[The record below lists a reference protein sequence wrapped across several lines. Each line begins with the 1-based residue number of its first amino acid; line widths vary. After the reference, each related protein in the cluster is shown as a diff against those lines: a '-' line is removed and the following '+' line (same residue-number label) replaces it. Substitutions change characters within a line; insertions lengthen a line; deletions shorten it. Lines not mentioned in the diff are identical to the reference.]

1 MTTSED
7 PSTGAPPGTP
17 AGPRPTGRVRLVASD
32 LDGTL
37 LGPGGLVSPR
47 TLAMISA
54 CRAAGVHVVFVTGR
68 PVVWVD
74 PVVEQT
80 GHTGTAIC
88 ANGAVVYDAGQRQV
102 LSATGL
108 APADVVEAVER
119 LRRRL
124 DGLAVALETLAGFR
138 REPGYAVRYD
148 GGRESEVGELA
159 ELLAPD
165 PVVLKLLVR
174 REVGTSEELLA
185 VAREELAGLAHPT
198 HSSPDSPLIEVSA
211 VGVSKAAALA
221 AHAAALGVAR
231 EDVVAFGDMP
241 NDVEMLGW
249 AGRGYAMT
257 GGHPEAVAAAAATA
271 PACADDGVARVVEGL
286 LAG

>member
-1 MTTSED
+1 MATV
-7 PSTGAPPGTP
+7 TGAAP
-17 AGPRPTGRVRLVASD
+17 APTGRVRLVASD

-37 LGPGGLVSPR
+37 LGAGGLASPR

-68 PVVWVD
+68 PVVWLD
-74 PVVEQT
+74 PVAEQT

-88 ANGAVVYDAGQRQV
+88 ANGALVYDAGSRRV

-108 APADVVEAVER
+108 APADALEAVAR

-124 DGLAVALETLAGFR
+124 DGLAVAVETLAGFR
-138 REPGYAVRYD
+138 REPGYLVRFD
-148 GGRESEVGELA
+148 GGREVEVGELP
-159 ELLAPD
+159 ELLDPD

-174 REVGTSEELLA
+174 REAGTSEDLLA
-185 VAREELAGLAHPT
+185 VAREELGGLAHPT
-198 HSSPDSPLIEVSA
+198 HSSPESPLIEVSA
-211 VGVSKAAALA
+211 VGVSKAVALA
-221 AHAAALGVAR
+221 AHAASLGVSR

-241 NDVEMLGW
+241 NDVEMLRW
-249 AGRGYAMT
+249 AGRGYAMA

-271 PACADDGVARVVEGL
+271 PPCADDGVAQVVEAL
-286 LAG
+286 LGG